1 MTLLVPEFRGR
12 TWTCRQG
19 AAPMALSLTGS
30 GQPSAGEQKDKKA
43 ETDPFGFPVSC
54 YSLTVQ
60 ECEIEVDS

>member
-1 MTLLVPEFRGR
+1 
-12 TWTCRQG
+12 
-19 AAPMALSLTGS
+19 MALSLTGN
-30 GQPSAGEQKDKKA
+30 GQPSAGERKDKKA